1 VPFRLGYIE
10 VVLAMP
16 LLHVR
21 RKVHLAGLYLKAGRV
36 APARELLTQ
45 AIGTLERKSGPP
57 LARALDTFA
66 DVEERMGH
74 TEEAKQWRE
83 RAAEIGAAP
92 VR

>member
-1 VPFRLGYIE
+1 
-10 VVLAMP
+10 MP

-21 RKVHLAGLYLKAGRV
+21 RKVHLAGLYVKAGRV

-45 AIGTLERKSGPP
+45 AIGTLERKGGPR

-83 RAAEIGAAP
+83 RATEIGEAP
-92 VR
+92 VS